1 MKEQNNRIYLET
13 DRLKLILS
21 EHKDEI
27 GKRAINGIE
36 KIIAAIAFWIPMA
49 ISDFSKWKTIGSII
63 QIILVISGIV
73 YTCYAIYY
81 TFCAIKNPFNKDRL
95 YEEIEEENLMKEHPH
110 SIVLIKDT
118 FHSNDNRFLLYYDA
132 RWNCRLFLNY
142 ATITSDY
149 ELDMENIVRHLQ
161 MELKVSK
168 NNLDGAFAFEK
179 VHEKYSVSAKEN
191 RCYCHRFYQFLI
203 KQFDEKI
210 EQDSFEIDGKK
221 FYWMSIA
228 EMEQDKRI
236 MEVNSDI
243 VSMVKKAV

>member
-21 EHKDEI
+21 EYKDEI

-191 RCYCHRFYQFLI
+191 RCYRHRFYQFLI

-210 EQDSFEIDGKK
+210 EKDSIEIDGKK

>member
-95 YEEIEEENLMKEHPH
+95 YEEENLMKEHPH

-191 RCYCHRFYQFLI
+191 RCYRHRFYQFLI

>member
-1 MKEQNNRIYLET
+1 
-13 DRLKLILS
+13 
-21 EHKDEI
+21 
-27 GKRAINGIE
+27 
-36 KIIAAIAFWIPMA
+36 
-49 ISDFSKWKTIGSII
+49 
-63 QIILVISGIV
+63 
-73 YTCYAIYY
+73 
-81 TFCAIKNPFNKDRL
+81 
-95 YEEIEEENLMKEHPH
+95 MKEHPH

-191 RCYCHRFYQFLI
+191 RCYRHRFYRFLI

>member
-27 GKRAINGIE
+27 GKRVINGIE

-191 RCYCHRFYQFLI
+191 RCYRHRFYQFLI